1 MALEEIQHLAGLR
14 SDADLLDTTALLR
27 PELLRKVGQI
37 IVNEHTVKG
46 LYTQESIEVRLLTIT
61 MHPCKAY
68 AYLIIIHGSLDSAD
82 VKSESYEQQST
93 TMLS

>member
-1 MALEEIQHLAGLR
+1 MYALALEEIQHLAGLR

-61 MHPCKAY
+61 MYPCKAY
-68 AYLIIIHGSLDSAD
+68 AYLIIHIMDSAD
-82 VKSESYEQQST
+82 VKSYEQQST
-93 TMLS
+93 TTLT